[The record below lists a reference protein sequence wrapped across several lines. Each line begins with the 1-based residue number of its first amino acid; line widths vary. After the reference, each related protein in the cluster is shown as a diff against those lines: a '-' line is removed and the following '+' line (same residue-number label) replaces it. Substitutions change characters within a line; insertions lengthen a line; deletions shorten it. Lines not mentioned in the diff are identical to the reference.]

1 MALTTR
7 DVLLWT
13 VFVAIAVLHGADK
26 ESYTTKPRP
35 MKRRHDYESVVTQRR
50 WRRGGGGA

>member
-13 VFVAIAVLHGADK
+13 VFVAIAVLHGTDK